1 MIDQTT
7 PLKRLVD
14 HLIENW
20 PSETL
25 EPLIKLSSD
34 LLDIPIVWISLLTPS
49 RLWQPVCLG
58 LPLKDIALA
67 DSFCHQTLTQSDPFI
82 VKDALDDP
90 RFASLSLIN
99 APYHLRFYAGIP
111 LLDSTGMAF
120 GTLSVMDRQTRKF
133 EKQDLRCLQLL
144 ARQIQE
150 ALMRVLQRVANQ
162 PQMPPPYFDTQNP
175 KLKTLA
181 RPPRQFRSGTVQKS
195 LPGWRPL
202 GTFATQ
208 TGAESLALQRFYA
221 AQAEL
226 QRMTLDASL
235 EEAGY
240 HQAGLK
246 VICDYFNLSQAA
258 LLKVKDRSYKQLAL
272 SGPET
277 EGLLKSFEPFLEAL
291 CHSQEV
297 LTFEDFKSKSTP
309 VSPHLSA
316 DSTLPQA
323 LIGTP
328 VWINQ
333 QLYGLVICLGSKREN
348 GFSPLEQDFMR
359 LFGRWLSFMIE
370 RQIHTAHL
378 KALNDS
384 KDRVLAMVAHDLRNP
399 LGTIVSASRML
410 ARSEPDGL
418 NAKMLKVID
427 KACLMGNQLIDELL
441 DAAELEESTNL
452 EQHPHNLCD
461 FVKMIYHLFEPRAKV
476 KALELILELE
486 TEQAMVVMD
495 ELKMSRVFENL
506 LNNALKFTP
515 VGGKIYMRLSKG
527 KTKAYLQIEDSG
539 IGIPP
544 DLQKGLFEKYSQA
557 RRQGLSGEKSNG
569 LGMYIVKQITE
580 LHGGRIQVASL
591 EGHGTV
597 FQIELPLAPHP
608 VQSLPDRYFGKVSV
622 SE

>member
-1 MIDQTT
+1 MIDQTM
-7 PLKRLVD
+7 PLKRLVEN
-14 HLIENW
+14 LIENW

-34 LLDIPIVWISLLTPS
+34 LLEMPVVWISLLTPS
-49 RLWQPVCLG
+49 RLLRPVCLG

-67 DSFCHQTLTQSDPFI
+67 DRFCHQTLTQSDPLI

-99 APYHLRFYAGIP
+99 APYYLRFYAGIP
-111 LLDSTGMAF
+111 LLDNTGRAF
-120 GTLSVMDRQTRKF
+120 GTLSVMDRQTRQF
-133 EKQDLRCLQLL
+133 ENQDLRCLQML

-150 ALMRVLQRVANQ
+150 ALMRVWQRVANQ
-162 PQMPPPYFDTQNP
+162 AQIPPFFDSQNP
-175 KLKTLA
+175 QLKTLT

-195 LPGWRPL
+195 RPGWRPL
-202 GTFATQ
+202 GTLATQ

-235 EEAGY
+235 EEVGY
-240 HQAGLK
+240 HQAGLQ
-246 VICDYFNLSQAA
+246 VLCDYFNLSQAA
-258 LLKVKDRSYKQLAL
+258 LIKIKGQSFKQLAL
-272 SGPET
+272 AGPKT
-277 EGLLKSFEPFLEAL
+277 EDLIRTFEPFLEEL

-297 LTFEDFKSKSTP
+297 LTFEDFKTKSTP
-309 VSPHLSA
+309 VSQHFFTDSA
-316 DSTLPQA
+316 LPQA
-323 LIGTP
+323 LIGTQ
-328 VWINQ
+328 VWLKH
-333 QLYGLVICLGSKREN
+333 QLYGLVICSGSERKN
-348 GFSPLEQDFMR
+348 GFSSLEQDFMR
-359 LFGRWLSFMIE
+359 LFGRWLSFIID
-370 RQIHTAHL
+370 RQAHTAHL

-427 KACLMGNQLIDELL
+427 QACLMGNQLIDELL

-452 EQHPHNLCD
+452 KQHPHNLCD
-461 FVKMIYHLFEPRAKV
+461 FVNMIYHMFEPRAKV
-476 KALELILELE
+476 KTLELILELE
-486 TEQAMVVMD
+486 TEQAMVLID
-495 ELKMSRVFENL
+495 EHKMSRVFENL

-515 VGGKIYMRLSKG
+515 VGGKIYMRLSKS

-544 DLQKGLFEKYSQA
+544 ELQKGLFEKYSQA
-557 RRQGLSGEKSNG
+557 RRQGLAGEKSNG

-608 VQSLPDRYFGKVSV
+608 FQALPDRYLGKVSV
-622 SE
+622 PE